1 MESEAEAKRR
11 RLEARMGGAA
21 PGPSVAG
28 PSAPLLPPPREAFVA
43 EANKALFFRLVRTAA
58 ELATAPLFN
67 PEFTHQVFR
76 EDETVFG
83 YCDLKARGTAPQA
96 GGLRHAFGR
105 RAAVHARRRHT
116 RSPRRCRRVASRRE
130 AHASNP
136 APEKLC

>member
-1 MESEAEAKRR
+1 MDSEADAKRR

-28 PSAPLLPPPREAFVA
+28 PSAPPLPPPREAFIA

-83 YCDLKARGTAPQA
+83 YRDLKARHTP
-96 GGLRHAFGR
+96 GGRRDARGR
-105 RAAVHARRRHT
+105 RAAAHAKRRH
-116 RSPRRCRRVASRRE
+116 PRLA
-130 AHASNP
+130 
-136 APEKLC
+136 